1 MKKSGEGDG
10 GGAWSREN
18 ARSGGKKKQRSRG
31 VTTAWFRARFTAHDI
46 YGITGAALERRGIK
60 LLLADL
66 DNTLVPY
73 GVPLPDER
81 LKAWRDDLRAHG
93 VALFILSNN
102 RHEQRP
108 RIFAQGLDVP
118 FIGHAGKPKT
128 PSFYRAMEQMGVT
141 KEQTAIV
148 GDQIFTDVLGGNLAG
163 VSTILVEPIRLAGNP
178 GRYLRYA
185 AEQPFRLLSGKG
197 EQL

>member
-1 MKKSGEGDG
+1 M
-10 GGAWSREN
+10 
-18 ARSGGKKKQRSRG
+18 
-31 VTTAWFRARFTAHDI
+31 AWFRARFTAHDI
-46 YGITGAALERRGIK
+46 YELSGAALEGRGIR

-93 VALFILSNN
+93 GTLFVLSNN
-102 RHEQRP
+102 RHENRP
-108 RIFAQGLDVP
+108 RIFSEALEVP
-118 FIGHAGKPKT
+118 YIGHAGKPKT
-128 PSFYRAMEQMGVT
+128 PSFYRAMERMGVT

-148 GDQIFTDVLGGNLAG
+148 GDQVFTDVLGGNRAG
-163 VSTILVEPIRLAGNP
+163 VSAILVEPIRLAGNP

-185 AEQPFRLLSGKG
+185 VEVPFRLLSRRG
-197 EQL
+197 ERL

>member
-1 MKKSGEGDG
+1 M
-10 GGAWSREN
+10 
-18 ARSGGKKKQRSRG
+18 
-31 VTTAWFRARFTAHDI
+31 AWFRARFKAHDI
-46 YGITGAALERRGIK
+46 YELTGETLECRGFR

-81 LKAWRDDLRAHG
+81 LKRWRDDLAHHG

-102 RHEQRP
+102 RKEHRP
-108 RIFAQGLDVP
+108 RIFAEALKVP
-118 FIGHAGKPKT
+118 YIGHAGKPKT
-128 PSFYRAMEQMGVT
+128 PSFLKAMEQMGVT

-148 GDQIFTDVLGGNLAG
+148 GDQVFTDVLGGNRAG
-163 VSTILVEPIRLAGNP
+163 VSAILVEPIRLAGNP

-185 AEQPFRLLSGKG
+185 VEVPFRLAARG
-197 EQL
+197 EKL